1 MPRYLCAWETKRTRQ
16 LKPSFFYGAY
26 ILVGKTKKKNC
37 IVHHMAA
44 FAVEKNEAARA
55 TGEAEKMEKDMG

>member
-1 MPRYLCAWETKRTRQ
+1 MCLGNKKNKA
-16 LKPSFFYGAY
+16 
-26 ILVGKTKKKNC
+26 VKTFLFLWSLHFSGENRKKNC